1 MGRNSNNENILVRF
15 INAITMNVCDKQKL
29 EQLFTELH
37 VLIKV
42 DYGISITTM
51 NIFEKYDELKQIVE
65 ATLSTILKVGSC
77 LKNVDNQSNQPANQP
92 VAPPAHQSANRG
104 AKQAASQRRL
114 VAR

>member
-1 MGRNSNNENILVRF
+1 MSFDYAHSMNNISSFVKNINDNNGQSHVMGRNSNNENILVRF

-51 NIFEKYDELKQIVE
+51 NIFEKYVLEDISIQRILLVHRRIVR
-65 ATLSTILKVGSC
+65 A
-77 LKNVDNQSNQPANQP
+77 
-92 VAPPAHQSANRG
+92 
-104 AKQAASQRRL
+104 RRI
-114 VAR
+114 

>member
-1 MGRNSNNENILVRF
+1 MSFDYAHSINNISSFVKNINDNNGQSHVMGRNSNNEHILVRF

-51 NIFEKYDELKQIVE
+51 NIFEKYDE
-65 ATLSTILKVGSC
+65 
-77 LKNVDNQSNQPANQP
+77 QPK
-92 VAPPAHQSANRG
+92 G
-104 AKQAASQRRL
+104 RL
-114 VAR
+114 PI